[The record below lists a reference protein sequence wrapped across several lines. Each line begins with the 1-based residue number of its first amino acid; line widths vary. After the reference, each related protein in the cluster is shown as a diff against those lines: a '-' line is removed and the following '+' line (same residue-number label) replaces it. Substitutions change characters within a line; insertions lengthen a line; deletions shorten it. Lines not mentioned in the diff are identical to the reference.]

1 MSGHYAFGG
10 RTGGSIMIYGS
21 IYLTIGLFLS
31 HGFQTAI
38 ELFPRPVLGVIL
50 AFEGLVLIRLIRDMA
65 SSAADFTVVVLV
77 VLMCVGLPYVYV
89 INLVLG
95 MSAALIF

>member
-21 IYLTIGLFLS
+21 IYLTIGLLLS

-50 AFEGLVLIRLIRDMA
+50 AFEGLVLIRLIRGP
-65 SSAADFTVVVLV
+65 FGCGLVGTVRAHFLKAR
-77 VLMCVGLPYVYV
+77 LSGPA
-89 INLVLG
+89 N
-95 MSAALIF
+95 